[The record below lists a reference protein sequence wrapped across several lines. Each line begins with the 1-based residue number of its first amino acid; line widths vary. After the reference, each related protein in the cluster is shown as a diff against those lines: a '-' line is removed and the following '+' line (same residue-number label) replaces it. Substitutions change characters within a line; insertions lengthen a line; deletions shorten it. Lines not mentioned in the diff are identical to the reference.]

1 MLFIVKQLM
10 DTFEMLAA
18 HMFSKHIKPFAGM
31 PMEIGLVPE
40 DVQNTWHVRFA
51 YGMYD
56 QARRFVP
63 CG

>member
-1 MLFIVKQLM
+1 
-10 DTFEMLAA
+10 MLAA
-18 HMFSKHIKPFAGM
+18 HMCSKHMKPFAGM

-40 DVQNTWHVRFA
+40 DVQNAWHVRFA

-56 QARRFVP
+56 QTGRFVP